1 MEPMVCLPQLEKEK
15 DMAIRTRFN
24 VQVALV
30 FALCMAISAFAH
42 AQALENVDTA
52 GLEKLKSLH
61 GNFSLTILPIVIPEV
76 MVELEQRV
84 EFSKGLAVALER
96 TGLKT
101 IVISLDNFGGFSAD
115 SSALKS
121 IDGLEKALQ
130 AYLKDHSPG
139 TDYVYC
145 MEYIGKPQK
154 LAEAIFTI
162 VATPKG
168 EIVWKLQQNSKD
180 PTFSQISP
188 NSVFAGVLTS
198 AEPFRQLL
206 GLADPTGPDVYTGK
220 WAGYFE
226 EKSKKKLAETA
237 AVNAQKGQDANK
249 PGNAASPAQAGANPA
264 VQPAASNHMFIWV
277 SVGVLVLLIAILG
290 FRLASKKSGS

>member
-1 MEPMVCLPQLEKEK
+1 
-15 DMAIRTRFN
+15 MAIRTRFN
-24 VQVALV
+24 VQVAFILT
-30 FALCMAISAFAH
+30 LCMAISVFAH
-42 AQALENVDTA
+42 AQALENIDAA

-61 GNFSLTILPIVIPEV
+61 GNFSLTILPIVIPDV

-84 EFSKGLAVALER
+84 EFSKGLAVTLER

-101 IVISLDNFGGFSAD
+101 IVISLDNFGGFTAD

-130 AYLKDHSPG
+130 TYLKEHPLG

-145 MEYIGKPQK
+145 IEYIGKPHK

-180 PTFSQISP
+180 PTFNQISP
-188 NSVFAGVLTS
+188 TSVFAGVLTS

-206 GLADPTGPDVYTGK
+206 GLADPTGKDVYLGK

-226 EKSKKKLAETA
+226 EKSKKKLAETTA
-237 AVNAQKGQDANK
+237 ANTLNTQNTKKTGDAQPNTPSATNQ
-249 PGNAASPAQAGANPA
+249 AA
-264 VQPAASNHMFIWV
+264 QPAASNHTFIWV
-277 SVGVLVLLIAILG
+277 SIGVLILLIALLG
-290 FRLASKKSGS
+290 FRLANKKSGS